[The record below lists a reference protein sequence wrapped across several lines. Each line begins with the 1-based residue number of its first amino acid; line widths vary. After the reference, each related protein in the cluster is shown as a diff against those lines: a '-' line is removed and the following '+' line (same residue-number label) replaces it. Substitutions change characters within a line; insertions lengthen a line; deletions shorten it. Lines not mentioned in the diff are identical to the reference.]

1 MSDPTD
7 PTDPTIGPTTGLR
20 PRLAVV
26 YDQGPASP
34 SDLAVSLTE
43 RMACIFVVPVNAH
56 TEAVA
61 PVLASFGEVVRAD
74 DVARTAQRLREFS
87 VAGIVTYTEQVQR
100 LTADLA
106 ARLGLRFHSPR
117 TAELLTDKWQQRAV
131 LRAAGID
138 AVRSARVDALA
149 DWEPA
154 LSRVGLPAVLK
165 PVHGAASG
173 NTYLVAD
180 AGTGRELARQVL
192 SLPAPGHVRGGGLV
206 LEEYLPGRDCAPF
219 GDYVSVESAVRD
231 SRVTDIAVT
240 GKLPMVPPF
249 RETGRFWP
257 SPFPAPE
264 NDRIRDLAGR
274 AVRALGVRDGLTHTE
289 VKLTPDGPR
298 LIEVNGRLGGGI
310 QDLAQRAMGLDL
322 IEYAARIALG
332 EPAPPRIVPVG
343 QVYFQAFH
351 PAPRRPATVRGHG
364 GTEAVRALEGV
375 QLCRTYVRPGQR
387 LAGGV
392 ATQELGRV
400 SGVVADHDALATL
413 VKRVD
418 QHLTFEFALSGE
430 PEPRTVTRAELGSL

>member
-1 MSDPTD
+1 VTA
-7 PTDPTIGPTTGLR
+7 TR

-26 YDQGPASP
+26 YDHGPASP
-34 SDLAVSLTE
+34 SELAVSLE
-43 RMACIFVVPVNAH
+43 PMACIFVVPVNAH
-56 TEAVA
+56 TATVA
-61 PVLASFGEVVRAD
+61 PVLASFGPVVEAD
-74 DVARTAQRLREFS
+74 DVALAAQRLREFG
-87 VAGIVTYTEQVQR
+87 AEGIVTYTEQVQR

-106 ARLGLRFHSPR
+106 GRLGLRFHSRR

-138 AVRSARVDALA
+138 AVRSARVDTVT
-149 DWEPA
+149 DWDPA

-165 PVHGAASG
+165 PIHGAASA
-173 NTYLVAD
+173 NTYLVTEAA
-180 AGTGRELARQVL
+180 AGRRLARQVL
-192 SLPAPGHVRGGGLV
+192 SLPSAGHIAGGGLV

-231 SRVTDIAVT
+231 GRVTDIAVT

-257 SPFPAPE
+257 SPFPADE
-264 NDRIRDLAGR
+264 NVRMRELAGR
-274 AVRALGVRDGLTHTE
+274 AVLALGVRDGLTHTE

-322 IEYAARIALG
+322 IELAARIALG
-332 EPAPPRIVPVG
+332 DQAPPRITPVDD
-343 QVYFQAFH
+343 VYFQAFH
-351 PAPRRPATVRGHG
+351 PAPRRPGTVRGHG
-364 GTEAVRALEGV
+364 GTEAVRALDGV
-375 QLCRTYVRPGQR
+375 QLCRTFVRPGQR

-400 SGVVADHDALATL
+400 SGVVPDHAALADL
-413 VKRVD
+413 VDRVD
-418 QHLTFEFALSGE
+418 RYLTFEFALIGE
-430 PEPRTVTRAELGSL
+430 PEPRTVTRADLGSL